1 MHSLKFGVLCHA
13 VGVRVNF
20 RRSGSGASLATI
32 GDKLWFLQGGILNFF
47 IVVFLM
53 C

>member
-1 MHSLKFGVLCHA
+1 MCDAL
-13 VGVRVNF
+13 
-20 RRSGSGASLATI
+20 SGAVAELLLTAV